1 MAASIEEV
9 LPSNPEECP
18 MYLTILCLAI
28 LFLYVLIAEVLYLVE
43 PRTPCWELELLIHL
57 EPRDC
62 MEVRKQVEGESAASK
77 SRRPAAQQV
86 VPKRV

>member
-43 PRTPCWELELLIHL
+43 PRTPC
-57 EPRDC
+57 
-62 MEVRKQVEGESAASK
+62 
-77 SRRPAAQQV
+77 
-86 VPKRV
+86 